1 MAKEYKNLTDLGGLM
16 THLPEDKIPDRNAS
30 DIANIDLSSPGL
42 IQTRKGFRLFG
53 QDTTGIGNGLRGYL
67 FRKNFGTIKKV
78 KLRVID
84 DGTNSKMQWHNASNA
99 DEDTG
104 KWEDL
109 VTGLTTDKTMG
120 FAPANG
126 NDGNK
131 VNLLIFCNGEE
142 NFSTWNGATATVA
155 SVTSNTIVTN
165 ETLTPDEGF
174 TATGDVII
182 DGTSYAYTGLSSAT
196 FTGVTP
202 DPTTQTPSAGTG
214 IAQKADTT
222 THSSNEKGNVLL
234 TAQGKL
240 FLSGVST
247 NESKVHYST
256 STDITDFTISSGLGS
271 GGTFDVMEGGGG
283 INLLE
288 SKGKNQVIIHK
299 DDSVISYIR
308 DNDGTNAIEN
318 FDTLSEGDDT
328 GATNIKAGAVINQES
343 FFATNIE
350 GIKNLKK
357 AIQDASLNLDSITD
371 IILPTVKQYDFSDAA
386 AIFYPEKRAIYVACK
401 SSEDKTFNNKVIAL
415 YIRQK
420 IIDISIDN
428 LNVKDWIVS
437 GNDLYYLSS
446 VDQNTYKLF
455 DENSDN
461 ETSITH
467 KWVSKEF
474 TFGEPARQKEFNK
487 LYIEGFI
494 KNRTKIKISIL
505 YGSLGSKGVKEKIV
519 AWDDNFVSTQKIS
532 ALGTD
537 VIGTVSLG
545 ATSNDIQD
553 SYAFSVPIHFDI
565 NRATRYKIKIETEYD
580 DETNVES
587 YWAVSNIS
595 TNPTMIGID
604 HNKTINSNN

>member
-1 MAKEYKNLTDLGGLM
+1 
-16 THLPEDKIPDRNAS
+16 
-30 DIANIDLSSPGL
+30 
-42 IQTRKGFRLFG
+42 
-53 QDTTGIGNGLRGYL
+53 
-67 FRKNFGTIKKV
+67 V
-78 KLRVID
+78 
-84 DGTNSKMQWHNASNA
+84 
-99 DEDTG
+99 
-104 KWEDL
+104 
-109 VTGLTTDKTMG
+109 
-120 FAPANG
+120 
-126 NDGNK
+126 
-131 VNLLIFCNGEE
+131 
-142 NFSTWNGATATVA
+142 
-155 SVTSNTIVTN
+155 
-165 ETLTPDEGF
+165 
-174 TATGDVII
+174 
-182 DGTSYAYTGLSSAT
+182 
-196 FTGVTP
+196 
-202 DPTTQTPSAGTG
+202 
-214 IAQKADTT
+214 
-222 THSSNEKGNVLL
+222 
-234 TAQGKL
+234 
-240 FLSGVST
+240 
-247 NESKVHYST
+247 
-256 STDITDFTISSGLGS
+256 GLG
-271 GGTFDVMEGGGG
+271 VVEGGGG